1 VNLSLLKL
9 VTELSKNS
17 SMEWMLFDAQLQP
30 RIGRIDKSA
39 LKAAQ
44 LARETN
50 VVVEHRG
57 QERLL
62 AVPFKN
68 GVVVLRDFVL
78 DKEEFANLLKTILE
92 ALWEI
97 DKRDENGQN

>member
-9 VTELSKNS
+9 VAKLSQNS

-30 RIGRIDKSA
+30 RMGRIDEPA
-39 LKAAQ
+39 LKAAR
-44 LARETN
+44 LAKETG

-62 AVPFKN
+62 AVPFRN
-68 GVVVLRDFVL
+68 GVVVLRGFIL

-92 ALWEI
+92 AVWEVE
-97 DKRDENGQN
+97 KRDENGQS